1 MRPRIVVTLGRI
13 GLNEFLPLMKI
24 SQVHGQDVRLQTHGL
39 DFTLFPLYHPAAAM
53 HNGKMR
59 PLLKADFLK
68 LGAWL
73 AQNLPHGRGR
83 EAV

>member
-1 MRPRIVVTLGRI
+1 MTIEVIAQKRVVEGTGASR
-13 GLNEFLPLMKI
+13 
-24 SQVHGQDVRLQTHGL
+24 RLQAHGL
-39 DFTLFPLYHPAAAM
+39 YFTLFPLYHPAAAM

-73 AQNLPHGRGR
+73 AQNLPHGKGR

>member
-1 MRPRIVVTLGRI
+1 MDDFQPGNGIVELEQFLLGER
-13 GLNEFLPLMKI
+13 L
-24 SQVHGQDVRLQTHGL
+24 HGQDFRLQAHGL

-73 AQNLPHGRGR
+73 AQNLPRGKGR